1 MSHLKQTLHNLYT
14 RSFTS
19 ILTLKNDLQSRG
31 VVPRNLVLA
40 ENLGILLSCLLS
52 LLNLIL
58 QKLKLLWTLTE
69 LPGYNVRYTLCRW
82 ADAVKNIPSTLKTL
96 PKRVWQKDG
105 DLPQDYI

>member
-1 MSHLKQTLHNLYT
+1 VAFIS
-14 RSFTS
+14 S
-19 ILTLKNDLQSRG
+19 
-31 VVPRNLVLA
+31 
-40 ENLGILLSCLLS
+40 LLS

-82 ADAVKNIPSTLKTL
+82 ADAVKNILSTLKTL

-105 DLPQDYI
+105 DLPQDYTYHYSGMPGGLSEEDLDHIRGKKITEEQYDKIRKQL